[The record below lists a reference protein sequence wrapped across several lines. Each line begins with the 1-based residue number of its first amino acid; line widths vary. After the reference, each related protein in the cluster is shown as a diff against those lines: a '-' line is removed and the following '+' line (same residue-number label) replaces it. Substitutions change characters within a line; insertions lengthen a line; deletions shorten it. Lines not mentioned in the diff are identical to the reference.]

1 MGTDPRRTLQEAATR
16 RVSCE
21 ILSRDGSCAQGTVVR
36 VERGGIVLTTASRRF
51 AGGEDVRIWLS
62 MDGQPYTFEAS
73 VIRTGVP
80 VPDRTQDGLLI
91 GFIDRWTEGTAGA
104 AGEDRIV
111 EVLPPNG
118 PPISLLL
125 PPAQLVE
132 VTLSGLSF
140 VVPLAFKLVFVESG
154 AQQVRL
160 GIAGVPVQEVSAHV
174 RALAQGEDYLL
185 YHLQIDEIPDPDV
198 YRIIIDG
205 LAR

>member
-1 MGTDPRRTLQEAATR
+1 MASDPRRILQEAATR
-16 RVSCE
+16 RVGCE
-21 ILSRDGSCAQGTVVR
+21 ILSRGGECVHGTLVR
-36 VERGGIVLTTASRRF
+36 VERGGIVLTTPDRRF
-51 AGGEDVRIWLS
+51 VGGEDVRIWMS

-80 VPDRTQDGLLI
+80 IPDRTHDGLLI
-91 GFIDRWTEGTAGA
+91 GFIDQWAEGVAGGA
-104 AGEDRIV
+104 SEERLV

-118 PPISLLL
+118 PPISLLA

-154 AQQVRL
+154 AQRVRL
-160 GIAGVPVQEVSAHV
+160 GIKDVPIQEVTARV

-185 YHLQIDEIPDPDV
+185 YHLTIEDVPDQDV
-198 YRIIIDG
+198 YRVIIDG

>member
-1 MGTDPRRTLQEAATR
+1 MASDPRRILQDAATR
-16 RVSCE
+16 RVGCE
-21 ILSRDGSCAQGTVVR
+21 ILPRGGECVHGTLIR
-36 VERGGIVLTTASRRF
+36 VERGGIVLTTPQRRF
-51 AGGEDVRIWLS
+51 AGGEDVRIWFS

-73 VIRTGVP
+73 VIRTSVP

-91 GFIDRWTEGTAGA
+91 GFIDQWTEGA
-104 AGEDRIV
+104 AGDASEGRLV

-118 PPISLLL
+118 PPISLLS

-140 VVPLAFKLVFVESG
+140 SVPLAFKLVFVESG
-154 AQQVRL
+154 AQRVRL
-160 GIAGVPVQEVSAHV
+160 GIDGVPIQEVTARV

-185 YHLQIDEIPDPDV
+185 YHLTIEDVPDQDV
-198 YRIIIDG
+198 YRVIIDG